1 MKRFI
6 NDLNLKKQAEE
17 LGVKIW
23 YTPSFLFLMMGVITM
38 IAMTATYYV
47 SRNYDSPEILAIAE
61 CVVVAAIFSIG
72 NSIIQGV
79 EQIARLN
86 KMKSEFVSIAS
97 HQLRTPL
104 SAIRWETEIL
114 LSKFAAGLDEKQK
127 EAIKNISQSGHQM
140 ARLVNDLLDVAR
152 IDQGRLVLKKEKID
166 LAAITQEV
174 IRDILPLAQAGKVLV
189 IFDKKNSAWVTGDAE
204 KLKLAIENLLS
215 NAIKYALGKGV
226 VEISFSKKD
235 GFYVF
240 SIKDNGAGIP
250 DGQQKKI
257 FEKFFRS
264 DNILKNNTTGTG
276 LGLYI
281 TKNIVEQSGGKIW
294 FQSEEKKGSVFNFS
308 VPIYSH
314 NLPAGRQAHNT

>member
-1 MKRFI
+1 MIRFI

-23 YTPSFLFLMMGVITM
+23 YTPSFLFLMMGVIIL
-38 IAMTATYYV
+38 IAMTATYYI
-47 SRNYDSPEILAIAE
+47 SKNYDSPEVLAMAE
-61 CVVVAAIFSIG
+61 CVVVAVIFIIG
-72 NSIIQGV
+72 NSIIHEV

-127 EAIKNISQSGHQM
+127 EAIENISQSGHQM

-152 IDQGRLVLKKEKID
+152 IDQGQLVLKKEKVD
-166 LAAITQEV
+166 LTAITQEV
-174 IRDILPLAQAGKVLV
+174 IRDILPLAQAGKVLI
-189 IFDKKNSAWVTGDAE
+189 IFDKKNPAWVIGDAE

-215 NAIKYALGKGV
+215 NAIKYTLSKGI
-226 VEISFSKKD
+226 VEIKFLKKD
-235 GFYVF
+235 GFYIF

-250 DGQQKKI
+250 ESQQKRI

-264 DNILKNNTTGTG
+264 DNVLKNNTTGTG

-281 TKNIVEQSGGKIW
+281 TKNIAEQSGGRAW
-294 FQSEEKKGSVFNFS
+294 FQSVENKGSVFNFS
-308 VPIYSH
+308 IPVYSH
-314 NLPAGRQAHNT
+314 NT

>member
-1 MKRFI
+1 MIRFI

-23 YTPSFLFLMMGVITM
+23 YTPSFLFLMMGAIII
-38 IAMTATYYV
+38 IAMTATYFI
-47 SRNYDSPEILAIAE
+47 SKNYDSPEILVMAE
-61 CVVVAAIFSIG
+61 CTVVAVIFIIG
-72 NSIIQGV
+72 NSIIHEV

-114 LSKFAAGLDEKQK
+114 LSKFASGLNEKQK
-127 EAIKNISQSGHQM
+127 EAIENISQSGHQM

-152 IDQGRLVLKKEKID
+152 IDQGQLVLKREKID
-166 LAAITQEV
+166 LTAITQEV
-174 IRDILPLAQAGKVLV
+174 IRDILPLAQAGKVSI
-189 IFDKKNSAWVTGDAE
+189 IFDEKNPAWVVGDAD

-215 NAIKYALGKGV
+215 NAIKYTLGKGI
-226 VEISFSKKD
+226 VEIGFLKKD
-235 GFYVF
+235 RFYNF

-250 DGQQKKI
+250 AGQQKKI

-264 DNILKNNTTGTG
+264 DNVLKNNTTGTG

-281 TKNIVEQSGGKIW
+281 TKNIVEQSGGKVW
-294 FQSEEKKGSVFNFS
+294 FQSEENKGSVFNFS
-308 VPIYSH
+308 I
-314 NLPAGRQAHNT
+314 PAYQLNT

>member
-1 MKRFI
+1 LWYNLVMIKFI
-6 NDLNLKKQAEE
+6 NDLNLKKQADE

-23 YTPSFLFLMMGVITM
+23 FAPSFLFLMMGVITI
-38 IAMTATYYV
+38 IAMTATYYI
-47 SRNYDSPEILAIAE
+47 SKNYDSPEVLAIAE
-61 CVVVAAIFSIG
+61 CVVVAAIFIIG
-72 NSIIQGV
+72 NSIIHGV

-114 LSKFAAGLDEKQK
+114 LSKFAAGLNEKQK
-127 EAIKNISQSGHQM
+127 ETIENISQTGQQM

-152 IDQGRLVLKKEKID
+152 IDQGRLILKKEKVN
-166 LAAITQEV
+166 LMMITREV
-174 IRDILPLAQAGKVLV
+174 IKNILPLAQAGNVLI
-189 IFDKKNSAWVTGDAE
+189 IFDEKNPAWAVGDGD

-215 NAIKYALGKGV
+215 NAIKYTLGKGV
-226 VEISFSKKD
+226 VEINLQKKD
-235 GFYVF
+235 GCYIF

-250 DGQQKKI
+250 ESQQKKI

-264 DNILKNNTTGTG
+264 DNALKNNTTGTG

-281 TKNIVEQSGGKIW
+281 TKNIVEQSGGKVW
-294 FQSEEKKGSVFNFS
+294 FQSAENKGSVFNFS
-308 VPIYSH
+308 I
-314 NLPAGRQAHNT
+314 PAYLYKM